1 MKFLIV
7 LTSILFTCSV
17 TTASPI
23 LPTATTTTYSSSST
37 ISNAKVTN
45 SAGLSEVSEN
55 AIDSTKDY
63 LETKEAYEKAEK
75 THSLLKFEKLC
86 QEKLIEWLL
95 QEYQHL
101 SEKSWR
107 YKNNSKHKKELK
119 ELEFELQAQH
129 LILSDLEKK
138 CTKSCLNSSQLRW
151 RFGGAKTLLA
161 ESLLEKNS
169 DLKTTDNH
177 TKLDTPHS
185 PVLSQESES
194 ESESDQAS
202 TSGTHSPSHQAL
214 KHHESPSP
222 STNETPAVQR
232 TQTSSSTQTS
242 SKRSRVHSSEKQA
255 SMAQLAA
262 RESHNLEVVSSSL
275 TRSTS
280 FAILPS

>member
-23 LPTATTTTYSSSST
+23 LPTATATTYSSSST

-45 SAGLSEVSEN
+45 SAGPNEVSEN

-95 QEYQHL
+95 EEYRHL
-101 SEKSWR
+101 SKKSWKR
-107 YKNNSKHKKELK
+107 KNSKHKKELK

-151 RFGGAKTLLA
+151 KSGGAKTLLA

-169 DLKTTDNH
+169 DLKTTDYH
-177 TKLDTPHS
+177 TKLDAPHS
-185 PVLSQESES
+185 PVLSQK
-194 ESESDQAS
+194 SESDQAS

-214 KHHESPSP
+214 QHHQSPSP

-242 SKRSRVHSSEKQA
+242 SKRSR
-255 SMAQLAA
+255 
-262 RESHNLEVVSSSL
+262 R
-275 TRSTS
+275 
-280 FAILPS
+280 